1 MGFLYVSTWI
11 RLMWDGCV
19 RVDLLEQ
26 SSQNRN
32 NIISYSGAPDVWYR
46 TPYDVSGLSSVSVR
60 VS

>member
-19 RVDLLEQ
+19 RVGLLEQ

-32 NIISYSGAPDVWYR
+32 NIFHLW
-46 TPYDVSGLSSVSVR
+46 GLQMFGTGLHMMCQT
-60 VS
+60 